1 MENLRKSRKLL
12 GLSQQRL
19 ADCMG
24 KSQTQIHCYET
35 GAYEPD
41 ICTLIQLA
49 DFLGTSVDFLVGR
62 TDADR
67 KSDLVCGCVLSES
80 DTKLIRAI
88 NQLTPEQRRLL
99 SIFLNGLGK
108 QI

>member
-1 MENLRKSRKLL
+1 MENLRKSRKSL

-49 DFLGTSVDFLVGR
+49 DLLGTSVDFLVGR
-62 TDADR
+62 TTSECR
-67 KSDLVCGCVLSES
+67 NDLVCGCALNES

-88 NQLTPEQRRLL
+88 NQLTPKQRRLL
-99 SIFLNGLGK
+99 SIFLDSLGK
-108 QI
+108 QK